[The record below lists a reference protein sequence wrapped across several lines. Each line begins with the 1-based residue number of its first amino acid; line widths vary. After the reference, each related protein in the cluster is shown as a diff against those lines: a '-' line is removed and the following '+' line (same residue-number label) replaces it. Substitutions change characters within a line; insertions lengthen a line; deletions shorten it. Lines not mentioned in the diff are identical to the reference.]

1 MRFRAAQKQPRARNT
16 HHKKARLHRCKRA
29 RLSES
34 VEGKPVRGTGG
45 NRTLDLSDHN
55 RMLWTKLSY
64 GPRK

>member
-34 VEGKPVRGTGG
+34 VDGKPVRGTEQPPIEPVRPFPLLYA
-45 NRTLDLSDHN
+45 NS
-55 RMLWTKLSY
+55 
-64 GPRK
+64 